1 MKYSTNIKPIS
12 YVKANAAEVI
22 KNVCETRQPYI
33 VTVNGEAKAII
44 QDVRD
49 YEEAQERMALLEI
62 IAQGR
67 LEVIQGK
74 VIPAEEAFAKIKAKY
89 QTAQKERQRV

>member
-49 YEEAQERMALLEI
+49 YEETQERMALLEI

-74 VIPAEEAFAKIKAKY
+74 VRPADEVFADIKKRLKD
-89 QTAQKERQRV
+89 KERGA